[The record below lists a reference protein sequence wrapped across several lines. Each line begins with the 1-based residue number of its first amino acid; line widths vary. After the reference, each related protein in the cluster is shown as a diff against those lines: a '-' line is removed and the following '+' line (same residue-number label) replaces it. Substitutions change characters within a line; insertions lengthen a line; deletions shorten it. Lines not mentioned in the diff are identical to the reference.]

1 MKREFEVVLERR
13 QACMSSREAPLRDIA
28 DRDDISHLVRTFYE
42 TAFDDELLGPIFTEI
57 AHMDLDAH
65 MPIMCDFWET
75 VLFRAGLY
83 RRNALA
89 LHVAL
94 NRQAPLEQRP
104 FERWL
109 TIWVATVSRLY
120 AGEKA
125 ELAKLQATRIAG
137 SIHRRL
143 QGESGSDF
151 VSIHHRPTA

>member
-1 MKREFEVVLERR
+1 V
-13 QACMSSREAPLRDIA
+13 SGSEAALRDIA
-28 DRDDISHLVRTFYE
+28 DRDDISVLVRSFYE
-42 TAFDDELLGPIFTEI
+42 AAFDDALLGPIFTEI

-65 MPIMCDFWET
+65 MPIMCDFWQT

-83 RRNALA
+83 QRNALA

-94 NRQAPLEQRP
+94 HERAHLEQRH
-104 FERWL
+104 FDRWL
-109 TIWVATVSRLY
+109 VLWNATVSRLY

-125 ELAKLQATRIAG
+125 ELAKLQAARIAG

-151 VSIHHRPTA
+151 VSIHRRPTV